1 MRRPSWYHI
10 TTRSLFLA
18 AALILALTLWYLPN
32 FLELNE
38 FRPQVLDFLQK
49 TFHCHVIVGD
59 IRGELVP
66 YPGLIVE
73 HVVFLEESSAARQA
87 DARRG
92 VWRAAPRVLAS
103 VNGVHLWFS
112 RKILEGRLQFR
123 AVRFSR
129 PRFIVHRETESSGE
143 KRWTFLSVPGM
154 TSSSAVPGGGGALV
168 DEWQIRNGSVEYWDH
183 AAAATHKWV
192 ADQFNGSFLT
202 GSQSGSITGKVPRLG
217 RQAMLDLHY
226 TGAAVFPLEAH
237 LGAVELS
244 AIGKETPL
252 QVPAF
257 EDTADFLVKARFEP
271 DFAVQATME
280 PMLLPHTDG
289 KRLRVRATFEKDH
302 LHAHLETLDAAPMTM
317 EVDAD
322 IGKDAWKARAAVTG
336 YDAALVRT
344 FYEQSWV
351 DRLLGPGTLEAH
363 AQSGGSGGWNWS
375 ALGKDFRMEGTALRI
390 PEWSARGDSKST
402 TVLAH
407 GVTAQGGT
415 ADVVWA
421 LPEASTVATL
431 QVDAD
436 SVTLRQVLEVFN
448 LQSKPA
454 SAAAAQPEDSMNPFG
469 YEPWLI
475 TKGSMRALLHNGTM
489 FEIQQSRFVI
499 AGMQTNLS
507 GTFELTQLNPH
518 AHIQGDVQNIAVA
531 PVVESFFK
539 PPSPVTGTGKISFT
553 LAFPMSDSWIQG
565 LSGPI
570 QLEID
575 NGLIRELKTIYRIM
589 TVLNLSNYLRLR
601 FPQITARGIQFQTL
615 SGHLTFQNGV
625 LSSEDLFSKGPT
637 LNMGARGSV
646 NIPARRIKISLRL
659 EMFRFLEDILKD
671 VPITHW
677 MFKKPSK
684 ILLPLVVV
692 VDGPWD
698 NVEIR

>member
-1 MRRPSWYHI
+1 
-10 TTRSLFLA
+10 
-18 AALILALTLWYLPN
+18 
-32 FLELNE
+32 
-38 FRPQVLDFLQK
+38 
-49 TFHCHVIVGD
+49 
-59 IRGELVP
+59 
-66 YPGLIVE
+66 
-73 HVVFLEESSAARQA
+73 
-87 DARRG
+87 
-92 VWRAAPRVLAS
+92 
-103 VNGVHLWFS
+103 
-112 RKILEGRLQFR
+112 
-123 AVRFSR
+123 
-129 PRFIVHRETESSGE
+129 
-143 KRWTFLSVPGM
+143 
-154 TSSSAVPGGGGALV
+154 
-168 DEWQIRNGSVEYWDH
+168 
-183 AAAATHKWV
+183 
-192 ADQFNGSFLT
+192 
-202 GSQSGSITGKVPRLG
+202 
-217 RQAMLDLHY
+217 
-226 TGAAVFPLEAH
+226 
-237 LGAVELS
+237 
-244 AIGKETPL
+244 
-252 QVPAF
+252 
-257 EDTADFLVKARFEP
+257 
-271 DFAVQATME
+271 
-280 PMLLPHTDG
+280 
-289 KRLRVRATFEKDH
+289 
-302 LHAHLETLDAAPMTM
+302 
-317 EVDAD
+317 
-322 IGKDAWKARAAVTG
+322 
-336 YDAALVRT
+336 
-344 FYEQSWV
+344 
-351 DRLLGPGTLEAH
+351 
-363 AQSGGSGGWNWS
+363 
-375 ALGKDFRMEGTALRI
+375 
-390 PEWSARGDSKST
+390 
-402 TVLAH
+402 
-407 GVTAQGGT
+407 
-415 ADVVWA
+415 
-421 LPEASTVATL
+421 
-431 QVDAD
+431 
-436 SVTLRQVLEVFN
+436 
-448 LQSKPA
+448 
-454 SAAAAQPEDSMNPFG
+454 MNPFG